1 MDSQLLPLFP
11 LPIVLFPATPLPL
24 HIFEPRYRALL
35 ADCLSGDRRFGIVH
49 MPEGKHEADLGPGT
63 VGCVAEIVRTEE
75 LPDGRSNIVVRGAE
89 RFALEQFMPTQKP
102 YYVVSAG
109 PYDDVAEYGGEL
121 ELLADRMRDMFEVV
135 GRAARTLA
143 DDPEPLPELPEE
155 PALLSFAI
163 AAVVDLDAGIRQ
175 ELLVSRS
182 PAGRLRRL
190 EQVLAPAVPGLVVRA
205 DVHKRAKSNGKGT
218 HAQP

>member
-1 MDSQLLPLFP
+1 VESQLLPLFP

-24 HIFEPRYRALL
+24 HIFEPRYRELL
-35 ADCLSGDRRFGIVH
+35 ADCLSGDRRFALVH
-49 MPEGKHEADLGPGT
+49 MPDGVHEADLGGAI
-63 VGCVAEIVRTEE
+63 GCVAEIVNTDE

-89 RFALEQFMPTQKP
+89 RFALDQFVPTPKP
-102 YYVVSAG
+102 YYIVSVA
-109 PYDDVAEYGGEL
+109 PYDDEAEYGGEL
-121 ELLADRMRDMFEVV
+121 DALASRLRDMFEIV
-135 GRAARTLA
+135 GRAARTLS
-143 DDPEPLPELPEE
+143 DDPEPLPELPDE

-163 AAVVDLDAGIRQ
+163 AAVIDLDTDIRQ

-182 PAGRLRRL
+182 PTDRLRRL
-190 EQVLAPAVPGLVVRA
+190 EQLLAPAVPGLVTRA